1 MNIPDTMKPDTYG
14 NDFRVDIKTLKSYV
28 LKNHYRKKNHYASQ
42 TYFIYLLCILT
53 NFEF

>member
-28 LKNHYRKKNHYASQ
+28 LNNHYRKNHYASQ

>member
-28 LKNHYRKKNHYASQ
+28 LKNHYRKNNYASQ

>member
-28 LKNHYRKKNHYASQ
+28 LKNHYRKNHYASQ